1 MINYQ
6 VIPRRH
12 LQSGKKY
19 YYAQI
24 AKVQPFGID
33 AIIEV
38 ISVRTTIA
46 SADVKAVLDALQNV
60 TLRLVSEG
68 QSLRLGDLGSFSPTL
83 SSSRTDTE
91 ARVSA

>member
-68 QSLRLGDLGSFSPTL
+68 QSLRLGDLG
-83 SSSRTDTE
+83 
-91 ARVSA
+91 